1 MNTRN
6 IRAIRRVAGLAAAS
20 TAIALAGAAGAM
32 PQAAAE
38 CTDTDVNGSVTISCA
53 PTTVP
58 NTSTGDNLTEQEV
71 AQPGWNN

>member
-1 MNTRN
+1 MNTRS
-6 IRAIRRVAGLAAAS
+6 IRRVAGLVIASAAV
-20 TAIALAGAAGAM
+20 TLAGAVGAM

-58 NTSTGDNLTEQEV
+58 NTSTDDNLTGQEV
-71 AQPGWNN
+71 SQPGWN